1 MIRFEFAVK
10 VSLRMLD
17 LLIIVVMVAI
27 TVSLAGSLYF
37 LVRDRGATQR
47 TVTALSVRVGLAI
60 VLLALLAIGFIT
72 RFMIPGN

>member
-1 MIRFEFAVK
+1 
-10 VSLRMLD
+10 MLD

-47 TVTALSVRVGLAI
+47 TVTALSVRVWLDI
-60 VLLALLAIGFIT
+60 VLLALLAFGFIT
-72 RFMIPGN
+72 RVIIHGS